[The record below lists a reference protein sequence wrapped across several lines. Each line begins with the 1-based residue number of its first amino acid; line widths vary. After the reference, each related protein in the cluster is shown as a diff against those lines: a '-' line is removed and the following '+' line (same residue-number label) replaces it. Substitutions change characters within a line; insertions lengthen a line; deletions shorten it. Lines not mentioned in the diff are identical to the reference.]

1 MLLKVL
7 IVDDEAQARLMM
19 RHILSSPELEVEIV
33 GEAQDLPQAIRL
45 IREKEPQVVFLDIE
59 MPKYSGL
66 QILDFFSPEEV
77 NFEIIFATAYN
88 NFALKAFEV
97 SAIDYLLKPIEIE
110 AVEKSLEKVRKRLS
124 PKKSDT
130 TLLAQ
135 NAEVEPIFEKK
146 LQERL
151 EILQSQI
158 RKENDSNKIA
168 LPVAEGLLF
177 VENSEIIYL
186 HAEGSYTTVFLKQK
200 PELVI
205 SKNIKFFENILA
217 PHKNFL
223 RIHRSYLVNLDAVR
237 QYVKKDGG
245 YLVMENGNHVSVGK
259 DKKDEFLK
267 YYAE

>member
-33 GEAQDLPQAIRL
+33 GEASDLPQAIRL
-45 IREKEPQVVFLDIE
+45 IREKKPQVVFLDIE

-66 QILDFFSPEEV
+66 QILDFFSPEEIT
-77 NFEIIFATAYN
+77 FEIIFATAYN
-88 NFALKAFEV
+88 HFALKAFEV
-97 SAIDYLLKPIEIE
+97 SAVDYLLKPIDIE
-110 AVEKSLEKVRKRLS
+110 AVEKSLEKVRKRWL
-124 PKKSDT
+124 PKKSET
-130 TLLAQ
+130 VS
-135 NAEVEPIFEKK
+135 NASDAALSLQKQ
-146 LQERL
+146 LQERF

-158 RKENDSNKIA
+158 RKESDFNKVA

-186 HAEGSYTTVFLKQK
+186 HAEGSYTTVYFRKR

-217 PHKNFL
+217 SHKNFL
-223 RIHRSYLVNLDAVR
+223 RIHRSYLINLDAVR

-245 YLVMENGNHVSVGK
+245 YLVMENGHQVSVGK
-259 DKKDEFLK
+259 DKKDDFLK